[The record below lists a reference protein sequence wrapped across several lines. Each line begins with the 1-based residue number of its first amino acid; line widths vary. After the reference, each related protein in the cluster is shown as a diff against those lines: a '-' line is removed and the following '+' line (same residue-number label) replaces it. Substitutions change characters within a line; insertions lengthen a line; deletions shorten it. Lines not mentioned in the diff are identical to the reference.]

1 MDSLPSTT
9 NTLPLKPSVWKRLVK
24 FLLGG
29 LAIVLVALGVLV
41 SLVFIY
47 EDDIKNR
54 IITELNK
61 NLLAEVKIQAKDI
74 DVTLITSFPNCA
86 LNFRNITLMEAL
98 PIQKR
103 DTLLYTK
110 ELSLRFNIKDIFN
123 ENYRIHQIAVN
134 DGFCRL
140 RINEK
145 GQTNYNIW
153 KDDTTSTPKQNKTL
167 SFSLASIL
175 LQNVH
180 LLYRNKAAKVLV
192 KMQLEAVNFSGDF
205 SADAFALTNKAKAFV
220 EDVSVNGIH
229 YIHQKNFRYTLQLI
243 GKASNYHIQ
252 KASIYLNAMHFEANG
267 HFAWQNKLNRLQL
280 NYVAENLEI
289 SNLLSLLP
297 ETQQNRVKDY
307 KSKGEFYTSGQLQ
320 FVNDSLN
327 YEANFGVK
335 NASIT
340 YIPKDITLTEV
351 NLNGR
356 LTKRGKF
363 STIECKNIS
372 AKHANDF
379 IKGFWMLRDFE
390 HPYLEVQAE
399 VQSDLSTLLN
409 VYPIDTITTMQ
420 GQLQGAFTLKG
431 KLSDLQS
438 GRSVET
444 TLLDGQLQ
452 LNQVRLQFKNDS
464 LAFEVPVLKF
474 AANHNAVSIQQFQLK
489 RGQSDLELNGELP
502 AFLNYLFKPK
512 QALTVKAHLNS
523 KQLNLNDFLNSGS
536 GNKRFEMVFPE
547 NNHFLFDANI
557 AQFKFGKFEAKAIT
571 GNFELKNNKALL
583 SDLSFE
589 TAEGKANAD
598 ALAEQTNAGIYL
610 SLQTKLKNLNISKV
624 FNELNN
630 FGQNTLTNKNVNG
643 FLSADISFTGKWD
656 LALNP
661 DLNSLVA
668 EAQLTIDR
676 GELIDFKPLES
687 VSRFIELNELKRIK
701 FSTLESQIRINAQTL
716 TFSKTELKNSAL
728 NIVFWGTHQF
738 NNTIDYHVQLLL
750 SELLS
755 KRQQKNKAFDEEL
768 ALIEN
773 DPDNRRSVFIAMS
786 GNLDNPVIRY
796 DRKGMKQKIKEDIK
810 QEKQNLKS
818 ILKEELGWFKK
829 DSLNTKTQKNPQAF
843 QLEKPKPVK
852 KEKTEPDK
860 PEDNDF

>member
-1 MDSLPSTT
+1 MDSLPSTA
-9 NTLPLKPSVWKRLVK
+9 NSLPTKPSVWKRLVK
-24 FLLGG
+24 LLLGV
-29 LAIVLVALGVLV
+29 LAILLVVLGVLV

-47 EDDIKNR
+47 EDAIKNR

-74 DVTLITSFPNCA
+74 DVTLISSFPNCA
-86 LNFRNITLMEAL
+86 LNFRNIALMEAL
-98 PIQKR
+98 PTKKR

-123 ENYRIHQIAVN
+123 ENYRIHQIAISG
-134 DGFCRL
+134 GFCRL
-140 RINEK
+140 SVNEK
-145 GQTNYNIW
+145 GQSNYVIW
-153 KDDTTSTPKQNKTL
+153 KSDSTSSPSENKTL

-175 LQNVH
+175 VQDIH
-180 LLYRNKAAKVLV
+180 LLYRNKATKALV
-192 KMQLEAVNFSGDF
+192 KVQVETVNFSGDF
-205 SADAFALTNKAKAFV
+205 SADAFALTSKAKALV
-220 EDVSVNGIH
+220 EDVKVNGTH
-229 YIHQKNFRYTLQLI
+229 YIRQKNINYTLQLI

-267 HFAWQNKLNRLQL
+267 HFAWTNKLSHLQL

-297 ETQQNRVKDY
+297 KAQQNRVKDY
-307 KSKGEFYTSGQLQ
+307 KSEGQFYTQGQLQ
-320 FVNDSLN
+320 FDNDSLN
-327 YEANFGVK
+327 YEANFGIK
-335 NASIT
+335 NGSIT

-363 STIECKNIS
+363 SAIACKNVS
-372 AKHANDF
+372 AKHASDF
-379 IKGFWMLRDFE
+379 IKGYCLLRDFE
-390 HPYLEVQAE
+390 QPYLEVQAE
-399 VQSDLSTLLN
+399 VQAELSTLLN
-409 VYPIDTITTMQ
+409 LYPIDTITALQ
-420 GQLQGAFTLKG
+420 GQLQGALTLKG
-431 KLSDLQS
+431 KLSDLQNGKPS
-438 GRSVET
+438 EK

-452 LNQVRLQFKNDS
+452 LNQVRLKFKNDP
-464 LAFEVPVLKF
+464 LAFDVPVLKF

-512 QALTVKAHLNS
+512 QALTVKARLTSN
-523 KQLNLNDFLNSGS
+523 QLNLNDFLNSGAS
-536 GNKRFEMVFPE
+536 NKRFEMVFPE

-589 TAEGKANAD
+589 TADGKANAD
-598 ALAEQTNAGIYL
+598 ALAEQTNTGIYL
-610 SLQTKLKNLNISKV
+610 SLQTKLKDLNISKV
-624 FNELNN
+624 FHELNS
-630 FGQNTLTNKNVNG
+630 FGQNTLTDKNVNG
-643 FLSADISFTGKWD
+643 LLSADISFTGKWD
-656 LALNP
+656 SVLNP

-668 EAQLTIDR
+668 DAHLTIDR
-676 GELIDFKPLES
+676 GELIEFKPLES

-701 FSTLESQIRINAQTL
+701 FSTLESQIRISAQTL

-755 KRQQKNKAFDEEL
+755 KRQQNNKAFDEEL

-773 DPDNRRSVFIAMS
+773 DPDNRRSVFIVMS

-829 DSLNTKTQKNPQAF
+829 DSLNPKTQKKSQVF
-843 QLEKPKPVK
+843 QLEKPKPIK
-852 KEKTEPDK
+852 KEKNEPDK
-860 PEDNDF
+860 PEDDDF